1 VLKEVKMKYGRR
13 LNASHYL
20 NMRKAD
26 ITIANRKANALRE
39 MGGYVTGVYNNGS
52 LVPIVYE
59 SGL

>member
-13 LNASHYL
+13 LNAGHYL

-26 ITIANRKANALRE
+26 ITIANRKASYLRE
-39 MGGYVTGVYNNGS
+39 IGGYVSAVCYGDTMI
-52 LVPIVYE
+52 PIVYE